1 MNKGMVVEYIIGN
14 QQARVVLVSASR
26 YNPGR
31 GTFAVVRQPTGT
43 APPPSVTVTTGAG
56 DAVTGVVD
64 LTRLRPL
71 DPDSVRRRVGA
82 LTASTMRRVDTALRN
97 YLDL

>member
-1 MNKGMVVEYIIGN
+1 VNRGLVVEYVIGN

-26 YNPGR
+26 YDPGR
-31 GTFAVVRQPTGT
+31 ATFAVIRQATGT
-43 APPPSVTVTTGAG
+43 PPPPSVTVTTGPG
-56 DAVTGVVD
+56 DAVAGVVD

-82 LTASTMRRVDTALRN
+82 LTPSTMRDVDTALRN

>member
-1 MNKGMVVEYIIGN
+1 VNKGLVVEYVIGN

-31 GTFAVVRQPTGT
+31 ATFAVIRQPTG
-43 APPPSVTVTTGAG
+43 APPPPSVTVVTEPG
-56 DAVTGVVD
+56 DAVAGVVD

-82 LTASTMRRVDTALRN
+82 LTATTMRRVDTTLRN

>member
-1 MNKGMVVEYIIGN
+1 VVEYVIGN

-31 GTFAVVRQPTGT
+31 GTFAVIRQATGSP
-43 APPPSVTVTTGAG
+43 PPPSVTVVTEPG
-56 DAVTGVVD
+56 DAVAGVVD

-71 DPDSVRRRVGA
+71 DS
-82 LTASTMRRVDTALRN
+82 ALRN